1 MLFIVAAVAT
11 MFPALWSIA
20 LKSRVENIDHKC
32 CRSFVLVLY
41 ACMGNV
47 VEDGRLEKPRSE
59 ATV

>member
-1 MLFIVAAVAT
+1 MLFVVAAVAT

-20 LKSRVENIDHKC
+20 FKSRVENTGRRC
-32 CRSFVLVLY
+32 CRSSVLVLY
-41 ACMGNV
+41 ARMGNV